1 MACFLCIVKIM
12 SANLYMECYFEKT
25 LGKVMLILWTKQEKY
40 GMINGGVVREHKLKE
55 KEYGRTVTYGFN

>member
-1 MACFLCIVKIM
+1 
-12 SANLYMECYFEKT
+12 MECYFEKT

-40 GMINGGVVREHKLKE
+40 GMINGGVVREHRLKE